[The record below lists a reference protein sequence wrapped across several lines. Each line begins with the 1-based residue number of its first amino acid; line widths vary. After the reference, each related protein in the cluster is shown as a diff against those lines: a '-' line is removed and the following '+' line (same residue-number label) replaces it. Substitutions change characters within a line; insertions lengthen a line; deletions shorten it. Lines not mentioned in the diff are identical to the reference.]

1 MTQISGVHGSHFA
14 HIAAVSSTPKR
25 KWWRGW
31 LPLIVGPILA
41 LLLVP
46 ADWPRWAL
54 MWTLAI
60 ATFVG
65 CKWLTWLRTTLT
77 NVPVWRQVA
86 YFTLWPGL
94 DAESFLAEGPPS
106 GPQNNRPR
114 EWVAATGSLSLGLAL
129 LFGVARRIPPEH
141 AYFVGWTGMIGIVL
155 ILHFG
160 VFHLLSC
167 WWRSAGV
174 RARPLMNRP
183 LASTSLSEF
192 WGRRWNTAF
201 RDLTHRFLFR
211 PLTSCFGPRFG
222 VLVGFIFS
230 GAIHDLVISIPA
242 RGGYGGPTLFFAIQG
257 GALMIERSTFGRR
270 IGLASGLTGRLFV
283 LLVLIVPLGLLFH
296 RPFVVGVIVP
306 FMQTLGALQ

>member
-1 MTQISGVHGSHFA
+1 MTQITGVHDKHFG
-14 HIAAVSSTPKR
+14 HIAAASSIPKG
-25 KWWRGW
+25 KWWQGW
-31 LPLIVGPILA
+31 VPLIVGPTLV

-54 MWTLAI
+54 MWMLAI
-60 ATFVG
+60 AIFIG
-65 CKWLTWLRTTLT
+65 CKWLTWRRATFT
-77 NVPVWRQVA
+77 NVPVWKQTA

-94 DAESFLAEGPPS
+94 DATSFFAESALSGLSCCHPNEWMAGMGNLAS
-106 GPQNNRPR
+106 
-114 EWVAATGSLSLGLAL
+114 GLAL
-129 LFGVARRIPPEH
+129 LFGVARILPSQD
-141 AYFVGWTGMIGIVL
+141 AYFAGWIGMIGIVL

-160 VFHLLSC
+160 AFRLVSC
-167 WWRSAGV
+167 WWRSVGV

-211 PLTSCFGPRFG
+211 PLTSCLGPRLG
-222 VLVGFIFS
+222 VFAGFIFS
-230 GAIHDLVISIPA
+230 GALHDLVISIPA
-242 RGGYGGPTLFFAIQG
+242 QGGYGGPTTFFAIQG
-257 GALMIERSTFGRR
+257 GAMMIERSAFGRR
-270 IGLASGLTGRLFV
+270 IGLGSGLSGRLFV

-306 FMQTLGALQ
+306 FMHALGAL